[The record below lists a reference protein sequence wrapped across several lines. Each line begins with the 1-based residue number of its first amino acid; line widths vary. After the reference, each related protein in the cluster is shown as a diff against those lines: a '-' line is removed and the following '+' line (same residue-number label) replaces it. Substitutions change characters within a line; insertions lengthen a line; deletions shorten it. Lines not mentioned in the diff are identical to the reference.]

1 MNKKQA
7 KINNY
12 KIINRC
18 KFMFF
23 SQVVGLYPLFVTPN
37 SNVQSVAEAHVVLQ
51 THVDNIFSGLL
62 QLFEIGCAGHQD
74 DAVLRQSELAYTCPI
89 IFMLHH
95 ELEKCFSGSNK
106 RSQHFFVDGGCRV
119 SSVAQLR

>member
-12 KIINRC
+12 EIINRC

-37 SNVQSVAEAHVVLQ
+37 SNVQSVAEAY
-51 THVDNIFSGLL
+51 
-62 QLFEIGCAGHQD
+62 
-74 DAVLRQSELAYTCPI
+74 AVL
-89 IFMLHH
+89 
-95 ELEKCFSGSNK
+95 
-106 RSQHFFVDGGCRV
+106 
-119 SSVAQLR
+119 